1 MAGCIAGYVSVTS
14 PIKFSNLEAQTFISA
29 EIFQVS
35 LCSLGEKG
43 RREGENERALL

>member
-35 LCSLGEKG
+35 LCSLGGQGKEGG
-43 RREGENERALL
+43 RE